1 MQLTKPSPSQ
11 NVLLFLNQ
19 ERQKKNRRCQQ
30 NKHQRVY
37 YCFLFYSHRE
47 PLFPFS
53 FMQYMT
59 ASGLNIFSFSEWGV
73 LFSKR

>member
-19 ERQKKNRRCQQ
+19 ERQKKNCRRQQ

-47 PLFPFS
+47 PLFHCS
-53 FMQYMT
+53 FNLHAIYDGPRPKYFFLYRM
-59 ASGLNIFSFSEWGV
+59 GFV
-73 LFSKR
+73 V